1 MAKVLRIEN
10 LSAGYG
16 GEPIIKDISFELHPG
31 EILHVVGPNG
41 AGKSTLLRTLARIIR
56 DNTGRIS
63 FGDVDLKHRHTH
75 ELRSLGISWFVQGG
89 MVLPSL
95 TVQEHFELVLMGN
108 DRPSQAR
115 LMDECLTQFPT
126 LLGLMPKHG
135 GNLSGGQRQML
146 SLAMLMAQQT
156 DCWLMDEPSAGLQP
170 EAAQGLLDFLW
181 EAAEVGKSILLVDH
195 TIGPNKAHPTS
206 TLTLERIQIST
217 AR

>member
-16 GEPIIKDISFELHPG
+16 GEPIIKDISFALHPG

-41 AGKSTLLRTLARIIR
+41 AGKSTLLRTIARIIR

-63 FGDVDLKHRHTH
+63 FGDVDLQHRHTH

-95 TVQEHFELVLMGN
+95 SVQEHFELVLKGN
-108 DRPSQAR
+108 DRPTQAR
-115 LMDECLTQFPT
+115 LKDECLTQFPT
-126 LLGLMPKHG
+126 LLELMSKRG
-135 GNLSGGQRQML
+135 GNLSGGQSQML

-170 EAAQGLLDFLW
+170 EAARGLVAFLKEGA
-181 EAAEVGKSILLVDH
+181 EAGKAILLVDH
-195 TIGPNKAHPTS
+195 STGLNKADHTS
-206 TLTLERIQIST
+206 TLTIERSQLSN
-217 AR
+217 